1 MMEILQILAIDAQ
14 NVLEPS
20 LRNLHSRLSSQVALL
35 EIAAI
40 TVKFAISITIT
51 RDVNLF
57 TGSCLLNDRA
67 NFKALSVKKQVTGE
81 L

>member
-1 MMEILQILAIDAQ
+1 MMEILQILAVYAQ
-14 NVLEPS
+14 NVLETS
-20 LRNLHSRLSSQVALL
+20 LRNLHSRLSTQVALL
-35 EIAAI
+35 AIAAI
-40 TVKFAISITIT
+40 TVKFTTSITIT

-67 NFKALSVKKQVTGE
+67 NFKTLSVKKQVTGE